1 MRNAVTVPAYLL
13 QQDSE
18 VPVDEFA
25 ARTHNMREIRP
36 TTPESIRG
44 DGGYVARI
52 GGRLIPPPGE
62 STALIVV
69 IQSACTAQHCDEYDA
84 PRHHWLRRQAL
95 KRLSSSHH

>member
-1 MRNAVTVPAYLL
+1 MRSAVTVPTYLL

-25 ARTHNMREIRP
+25 ARIHNTHNMREIRP

-52 GGRLIPPPGE
+52 GGRLIPPYGE
-62 STALIVV
+62 TTALTVV

-84 PRHHWLRRQAL
+84 PGHHWLR
-95 KRLSSSHH
+95 

>member
-1 MRNAVTVPAYLL
+1 MDGGNVVAISAKSTLRYGVPLALTVNMRSAVTVPTYLL

-25 ARTHNMREIRP
+25 ARIHNTHNMREIRP

-52 GGRLIPPPGE
+52 GGRLIPAYGE
-62 STALIVV
+62 TTALIVV
-69 IQSACTAQHCDEYDA
+69 I
-84 PRHHWLRRQAL
+84 
-95 KRLSSSHH
+95 